1 MSQDKKKRKYNGTQ
15 KITILSCL
23 DEFNKIG
30 DMEELN
36 RQTISNETMTRRKQA
51 TLNELKHV

>member
-15 KITILSCL
+15 KINIISNI
-23 DEFNKIG
+23 EEYNKIG
-30 DMEELN
+30 DPDELN
-36 RQTISNETMTRRKQA
+36 KQSLTSETMTRRKQA